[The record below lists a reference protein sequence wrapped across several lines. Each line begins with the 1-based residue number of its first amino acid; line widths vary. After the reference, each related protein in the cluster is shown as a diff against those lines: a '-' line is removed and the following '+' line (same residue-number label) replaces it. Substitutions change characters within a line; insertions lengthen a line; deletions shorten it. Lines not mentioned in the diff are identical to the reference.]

1 MISIRPAWN
10 TDLPAIRA
18 RMLCGRGNGVNLP
31 VFRCRG
37 PGAPSVTAAEG
48 RFSVSSVSPI
58 TIASIKEQAGETP
71 IVAAILAQLQSR
83 AVRTTKGGKPYFEMV
98 FADST
103 GSFSLKIW
111 SDAPLYARA
120 ESLAL
125 ETVVRLE
132 AEWTQNQYGV
142 NPNHLAWFE
151 VDETAVADFLV
162 GDPETR
168 EKQDRDFAEIRR
180 LCDSIGDPRWHGLCA
195 LFLGQL
201 GDRFRRTA
209 AARKNHHARR
219 GGLVEHVAQMM
230 RSADA
235 LCPVYCELNRDLL
248 IAGVLF
254 HDCGKLWEN
263 SYPENSFAQT
273 HSIHG
278 EMLGHIPL
286 GIELVNKLWNDLL
299 DSVDPADWKSLNPT
313 TEMTRLHLL
322 HLIGSHH
329 GQMEFGSPVLPRTPE
344 AFALHY
350 IDNLDAKMEMLRD
363 AYAQSHEIAPG
374 IYDRVFPLPT
384 NLVRPLPGFVPP
396 PVPTGEESPPE
407 AEA

>member
-1 MISIRPAWN
+1 
-10 TDLPAIRA
+10 
-18 RMLCGRGNGVNLP
+18 
-31 VFRCRG
+31 
-37 PGAPSVTAAEG
+37 
-48 RFSVSSVSPI
+48 VSPI
-58 TIASIKEQAGETP
+58 TIAAVKENAGETP
-71 IVAAILAQLQSR
+71 IHAAINAQLQSR
-83 AVRTTKGGKPYFEMV
+83 ATRTTKGGKPYLELV
-98 FADST
+98 FADAT
-103 GSFSLKIW
+103 GNFSIKVW
-111 SDAPLYARA
+111 SDSPMFHAA
-120 ESLAL
+120 ETLP
-125 ETVVRLE
+125 ENTVVRLE

-142 NPNHLAWFE
+142 NPNNLDWSLL
-151 VDETAVADFLV
+151 DETAVADFLA

-180 LCDSIGDPRWHGLCA
+180 LLDSIGDPRLHDLCEY
-195 LFLGQL
+195 FLSQM

-235 LCPVYCELNRDLL
+235 LCPVYPELNRDLL
-248 IAGVLF
+248 LAGVLF

-263 SYPENSFAQT
+263 SYPEDGFSQI
-273 HSIHG
+273 HSVHG

-299 DSVDPADWKSLNPT
+299 DTVDSDEWKGIKPS

-329 GQMEFGSPVLPRTPE
+329 GQYEFGSPVLPRTPE

-350 IDNLDAKMEMLRD
+350 IDNLDAKMEMVRD
-363 AYAQSHEIAPG
+363 AYSQSNEVAPG
-374 IYDRVFPLPT
+374 IYDRVFPLST
-384 NLVRPLPGFVPP
+384 NLVRPLGGFVPS
-396 PVPTGEESPPE
+396 PTPPE
-407 AEA
+407 PEERSE

>member
-1 MISIRPAWN
+1 
-10 TDLPAIRA
+10 
-18 RMLCGRGNGVNLP
+18 ML
-31 VFRCRG
+31 
-37 PGAPSVTAAEG
+37 AA
-48 RFSVSSVSPI
+48 VSPI
-58 TIASIKEQAGETP
+58 TIASVKEQAGEIP
-71 IVAAILAQLQSR
+71 VVAAVHAQLQSR
-83 AVRTTKGGKPYFEMV
+83 AVRTTKGGKPYLELV

-103 GSFSLKIW
+103 GNFSLKIW
-111 SDAPLYARA
+111 SDSPMFAGADTLA
-120 ESLAL
+120 ENA
-125 ETVVRLE
+125 VVRLE

-142 NPNHLAWFE
+142 NANKLEWHHL
-151 VDETAVADFLV
+151 DENAIADFLA
-162 GDPETR
+162 GDPEIR

-180 LCDSIGDPRWHGLCA
+180 LCDSIEDPRLHDLCA
-195 LFLGQL
+195 LFLAQM

-230 RSADA
+230 RSAAA
-235 LCPVYCELNRDLL
+235 LCPIYPELNRDLM

-263 SYPENSFAQT
+263 SYPQDGFAQI

-299 DSVDPADWKSLNPT
+299 EGAEAEGWKSLKPS
-313 TEMTRLHLL
+313 TEQTRLHLL

-329 GQMEFGSPVLPRTPE
+329 GQYEFGSPVLPRTPE

-350 IDNLDAKMEMLRD
+350 IDNLDAKLEMVRD
-363 AYAQSHEIAPG
+363 AYSQSTEVAPG

-384 NLVRPLPGFVPP
+384 NLVRPLATFIP
-396 PVPTGEESPPE
+396 SPSAANADAAP
-407 AEA
+407 AG